1 MAGWLEFRQC
11 PGCGYDVATDEGEKS
26 CHYHDCPYLPAQ
38 LDVLCPQCRFD
49 LFTGEGNP
57 PCDDPATCEEAET
70 ARANVENVRRWRART
85 AIG

>member
-11 PGCGYDVATDEGEKS
+11 PGCGFDPATTEGEKG
-26 CHYHDCPYLPAQ
+26 CHYFDCPYLPAE

-49 LFTGEGNP
+49 FYTGEGNP
-57 PCDDPATCEEAET
+57 SCDDPATCAEGAT
-70 ARANVENVRRWRART
+70 ARANVENVRRWRAGA